1 MEIKQNYMC
10 KDADGKLIEKEI
22 SLEFREIDRCRR
34 SDAPLFYMALG
45 MMKTNEKGEASFSS
59 SSIEKM
65 GTTFIDALIVK
76 DGSFTETDFSL
87 LKSDTIAVFQ
97 LNMEIFSK
105 LVAPFLAANL

>member
-1 MEIKQNYMC
+1 MEIKQKYMS
-10 KDADGKLIEKEI
+10 KDADGKLVESDIL
-22 SLEFREIDRCRR
+22 LEFREIDRCRR
-34 SDAPLFYMALG
+34 SDQKLFYTALG
-45 MMKTNEKGEASFSS
+45 MMQSNENGEAVFSPT
-59 SSIEKM
+59 SIEKM

-76 DGSFTETDFSL
+76 DGSFTDTDFSL

>member
-1 MEIKQNYMC
+1 MEIKQKYMS
-10 KDADGKLIEKEI
+10 KDADGKLVEKELD
-22 SLEFREIDRCRR
+22 LEFREIDRCRR

-45 MMKTNEKGEASFSS
+45 MMQSNEKGEAAFSP

-65 GTTFIDALIVK
+65 GSVFIDALVVK
-76 DGSFTETDFSL
+76 DGSFTDMEFTL
-87 LKSDTIAVFQ
+87 LKADTIAVFQ